1 MGTPI
6 EGEYQYWVRI
16 GYWYVPGTP

>member
-1 MGTPI
+1 MDTPF
-6 EGEYQYWVRI
+6 EGEYCYRVRI

>member
-1 MGTPI
+1 MGTPF
-6 EGEYQYWVRI
+6 EGKYRYRVRI